1 MIYSISYVHIGD
13 RERAEKVYACLES
26 LNINFVPVDIMRD
39 SVKGLQTFEMKS
51 MILIGIAVILIF
63 FAIFAAFKNVKIALT
78 SILPIIAGLVGILGI
93 NALMKNPINIM
104 HITSAI
110 LVVGIGVD
118 YGILS
123 SSTWNMWFKKDLVGD
138 DWIKKRNST
147 VQSIFAAALT
157 TLASFGL
164 LAISS
169 SGALFSL
176 GISMIFGIV
185 FALCTAVLIIPFA
198 YGDK

>member
-1 MIYSISYVHIGD
+1 M
-13 RERAEKVYACLES
+13 E
-26 LNINFVPVDIMRD
+26 
-39 SVKGLQTFEMKS
+39 
-51 MILIGIAVILIF
+51 ILIAIAVILIF
-63 FAIFAAFKNVKIALT
+63 FVIFIAFKSIRIALT
-78 SILPIIAGLVGILGI
+78 SILPIVAGLVGILGI
-93 NALMKNPINIM
+93 NAIMQNPINIM

-123 SSTWNMWFKKDLVGD
+123 SSTWNMWFKKELVGE

-147 VQSIFAAALT
+147 VQSILVAALT
-157 TLASFGL
+157 TLASFGF

-176 GISMIFGIV
+176 GISMIFGIILA
-185 FALCTAVLIIPFA
+185 FCTAVLIVPLM

>member
-1 MIYSISYVHIGD
+1 MYYFMVHIGD

-26 LNINFVPVDIMRD
+26 LNVEFVPVDIMRD
-39 SVKGLQTFEMKS
+39 SVEGLKTFEMKS
-51 MILIGIAVILIF
+51 MILIAVAVVLIF
-63 FAIFAAFKNVKIALT
+63 FAIFIAFKNVRIAFT

-93 NALMKNPINIM
+93 NAIMRNPINIM

-123 SSTWNMWFKKDLVGD
+123 SSTWNMWLKKELTGD
-138 DWIKKRNST
+138 DWLKKRNST
-147 VQSIFAAALT
+147 VQSILAAALT

-176 GISMIFGIV
+176 GISMIFGII
-185 FALCTAVLIIPFA
+185 FAFCTAVLIVPLA

>member
-1 MIYSISYVHIGD
+1 
-13 RERAEKVYACLES
+13 
-26 LNINFVPVDIMRD
+26 MR
-39 SVKGLQTFEMKS
+39 
-51 MILIGIAVILIF
+51 
-63 FAIFAAFKNVKIALT
+63 
-78 SILPIIAGLVGILGI
+78 
-93 NALMKNPINIM
+93 NPINIM

-123 SSTWNMWFKKDLVGD
+123 SSTWNMWLKKELTGD
-138 DWIKKRNST
+138 DWLKKRNST
-147 VQSIFAAALT
+147 VQSILAAALT

-176 GISMIFGIV
+176 GISMIFGII
-185 FALCTAVLIIPFA
+185 FAFCAAVLIVPLA
-198 YGDK
+198 YGNK